1 METGQ
6 MITDTHKTA
15 ARPLFGE
22 VAVNRTDK
30 PLFVNKTKFI
40 EALQRCKEQNSLP
53 KLRAEILDL
62 ESNLHSVK
70 NDNIGIL
77 NIHSN
82 GDTIKI
88 SQKHLLDQLDQIA
101 DSQTLERA
109 KYYAERLEK
118 ALTEIQNN
126 NKTGIKS
133 KNENVQNYNYCTS
146 AFVSL

>member
-1 METGQ
+1 

-15 ARPLFGE
+15 TRPLFEE
-22 VAVNRTDK
+22 VAVNRTDI

-40 EALQRCKEQNSLP
+40 EAIRQFKEQDSLS
-53 KLRAEILDL
+53 KLRAEVLDL

-70 NDNIGIL
+70 TDKIGVL

-82 GDTIKI
+82 GDTVKI

-109 KYYAERLEK
+109 KYYIERLEK
-118 ALTEIQNN
+118 AMTEIRTNN
-126 NKTGIKS
+126 IVEEKLTNGK
-133 KNENVQNYNYCTS
+133 V
-146 AFVSL
+146 